1 MPDDQL
7 TAVLEIVTTLA
18 HKTAK
23 GGYVFRG
30 EPKCYEQV
38 TSRLYRDY
46 AAIGV
51 VGVAVDRLQRRILE
65 EVRDYTD
72 EEDDEIILAE
82 LQHFGGSTNL
92 IDFTTDY
99 LVALFFACDGLPDE
113 DGRVV
118 LLATS
123 GEIAEYVWSPSSPVN
138 RAIAQKSVFVEH
150 PLGVVLPDDEVPI
163 PRNLKLP
170 ILNYLRNCHDLD
182 AVTIYNDLHGF
193 IRHRALHHEARINFG
208 AGLTSQERGELQ
220 GSIAYYTKAI
230 ECNPQHAIAYNNR
243 GVAYWRNGDYH
254 LAIQDFTS
262 AIDLNLDY
270 ADAYCNRGEVWLHLS
285 QWEKARADLVSAR
298 DLGYDIAASFRNDY
312 ENATAFERR
321 HGVQLPPDIAEMLG
335 G

>member
-1 MPDDQL
+1 MPEDHRLDD
-7 TAVLEIVTTLA
+7 VLDIITTLA
-18 HKTAK
+18 RKSID
-23 GGYVFRG
+23 GGYIFRG
-30 EPKCYEQV
+30 EPKHYDRV
-38 TSRLYRDY
+38 ASRLYRDY
-46 AAIGV
+46 GETGIFDG
-51 VGVAVDRLQRRILE
+51 DLLQWQMLKE
-65 EVRDYTD
+65 AKDYTD
-72 EEDDEIILAE
+72 ENEESILTQI
-82 LQHFGGSTNL
+82 QHYGGSTNL

-138 RAIAQKSVFVEH
+138 RIIAQKSVFVEH

-170 ILNYLRNCHDLD
+170 ILNYLSNCHDID

-208 AGLTSQERGELQ
+208 AALTSQERGDLQ
-220 GSIAYYTKAI
+220 GSITYYTKAI
-230 ECNPQHAIAYNNR
+230 ECNPQYAVAYNAR
-243 GVAYWRNGDYH
+243 GVAYLQNGDCY
-254 LAIQDFTS
+254 LAIQDLTN
-262 AIDLNLDY
+262 AINLNPDY
-270 ADAYCNRGEVWLHLS
+270 TDAYGNRGEAWLHLGE
-285 QWEKARADLVSAR
+285 WEQARADFNIALSKGADIV
-298 DLGYDIAASFRNDY
+298 DLFHDDYKNAA
-312 ENATAFERR
+312 AFEQQ